1 MSQYRKLSHATY
13 LCEYH
18 VVFCPKY
25 RKRVL
30 RGRMGH
36 LARDFMRQVCEWKAV
51 EIEEGHV
58 AHDHVLV
65 LLVSIP
71 PKFAVSNVI
80 GLIKGRTTI
89 RLFKHVP
96 KLWGGYRRS
105 FWARGYFVSTVG
117 VNEAI
122 IWRYV
127 EHQEMKERQAEQLG
141 LDL

>member
-1 MSQYRKLSHATY
+1 MSQYRKLAHTTY
-13 LCEYH
+13 LCQYH

-30 RGRMGH
+30 EGKLGRM
-36 LARDFMRQVCEWKAV
+36 ARDFMRQICEWKGV

-58 AHDHVLV
+58 ARDHVHLV
-65 LLVSIP
+65 LSIP
-71 PKFAVSNVI
+71 PKFAVSGVV
-80 GLIKGRTTI
+80 GLIKGRCAI

-96 KLWGGYRRS
+96 KLRGGYRRS

-122 IWRYV
+122 IRRYV
-127 EHQEMKERQAEQLG
+127 QHQEMKERQAEQLG
-141 LDL
+141 LEL